1 MEIAVASEEAMR
13 ALAARFAAAL
23 PPGTIVY
30 LRGPLG
36 VGKTTFVR
44 GVLRALGYAGA
55 VHSPTYTL
63 LETYQSGNGVVC
75 HCDLYRL
82 MDPSEL
88 EYLGLRERLDG
99 TAVCLIEWPERGLGE
114 LPAADIEIDIAY
126 ADGDRRLR
134 FTTHGATARDTV
146 ARLASSERRAPE

>member
-1 MEIAVASEEAMR
+1 MEIAVASEKAMR
-13 ALAARFAAAL
+13 DLAARFAAVL

-44 GVLRALGYAGA
+44 GVLRALGYDRA

-82 MDPSEL
+82 TDPSEL

-99 TAVCLIEWPERGLGE
+99 TAVCLIELPERGLGE
-114 LPAADIEIDIAY
+114 LPPADIEIDIAY
-126 ADGDRRLR
+126 ADGERRLR
-134 FTTHGATARDTV
+134 FTTHGAIARDTV
-146 ARLASSERRAPE
+146 TRLAPSERRTPG